1 METKNRLPRRIGIV
15 AEWNPFHNGH
25 ETLLRTLKE
34 TYPEASLI
42 SVMSGSFVQRG
53 EPAVFDKWLRA
64 KWAAESG
71 ADLVVELPARCV
83 LQSADR
89 FAACGVRLLAD
100 LGCDAVAFGTE
111 SFGKEELFAASRAVL
126 EGDFSEKL
134 RRHLETGIPYSRAV
148 NEVIAETHPALSEG
162 LSLPNNLL
170 GIQYARTISAQNL
183 PLTVIPVHR
192 DPEHP
197 VSASAV
203 RKELIGGHIPKTLP
217 EKERN
222 DITKLAAEGN
232 ITDYARYEDAC
243 LLRARLLSEENLS
256 ASGLFTEGLEHKWK
270 KETAAPSYAAMV
282 SAVKSKRYLTS
293 RLRRIGA
300 ALLLSDAAPSP
311 FSDFAPATYARILAL
326 RETQSALLRF
336 SHIPVVT
343 SFAKALR
350 TEAPELK
357 KDLLLDARATDIAAW
372 CRRAETYRKGGADY
386 FRSPIIL

>member
-1 METKNRLPRRIGIV
+1 METKNRLFSRIGIV
-15 AEWNPFHNGH
+15 AEWNPFHTGH

-34 TYPEASLI
+34 THPSASLI

-53 EPAVFDKWLRA
+53 EPAVFDKWVRA
-64 KWAAESG
+64 EWTIRSG
-71 ADLVVELPARCV
+71 VDLVIELPVRCV
-83 LQSADR
+83 LQSADH

-111 SFGKEELFAASRAVL
+111 SFGEDELFTAAHAML
-126 EGDFSEKL
+126 ADDFPAKL
-134 RRHLETGIPYSRAV
+134 RKHLETGIPYSRAV
-148 NEVIAETHPALSEG
+148 NDVIAETYPSLSEG

-170 GIQYARTISAQNL
+170 GIQYMRTILAQNL

-192 DPEHP
+192 DLRNP
-197 VSASAV
+197 VSASTI
-203 RKELIGGHIPKTLP
+203 RKELIGGNIPETLP
-217 EKERN
+217 DTERD
-222 DITKLAAEGN
+222 DIAKLISKGN
-232 ITDYARYEDAC
+232 LTDYARYEDAC
-243 LLRARLLSEENLS
+243 LLRSRLLSEKSLS
-256 ASGLFTEGLEHKWK
+256 ASELFTEGLEHKWI
-270 KETAAPSYAAMV
+270 KETAAPSYHAML

-300 ALLLSDAAPSP
+300 ALLLSDGAPSP

-326 RETQSALLRF
+326 RKTQSSLLHF

-350 TEAPELK
+350 TETPDIKAN
-357 KDLLLDARATDIAAW
+357 LLLDSRATDIAAW
-372 CRRAETYRKGGADY
+372 CRRSKAHRSGNADY

>member
-1 METKNRLPRRIGIV
+1 M
-15 AEWNPFHNGH
+15 
-25 ETLLRTLKE
+25 
-34 TYPEASLI
+34 
-42 SVMSGSFVQRG
+42 
-53 EPAVFDKWLRA
+53 
-64 KWAAESG
+64 
-71 ADLVVELPARCV
+71 
-83 LQSADR
+83 
-89 FAACGVRLLAD
+89 
-100 LGCDAVAFGTE
+100 
-111 SFGKEELFAASRAVL
+111 
-126 EGDFSEKL
+126 
-134 RRHLETGIPYSRAV
+134 ETGIPYSRAV
-148 NEVIAETHPALSEG
+148 NEVIAETYPALSED

-192 DPEHP
+192 DSEHP
-197 VSASAV
+197 VSASAI
-203 RKELIGGHIPKTLP
+203 RKELIGGHISETLP
-217 EKERN
+217 EKERD
-222 DITKLAAEGN
+222 DIAKLAAEGN

-270 KETAAPSYAAMV
+270 KETAAPSYAAMI

-311 FSDFAPATYARILAL
+311 FSDFSPARYARILAL
-326 RETQSALLRF
+326 RKTQSALLRF

-350 TEAPELK
+350 TKAPETK

-372 CRRAETYRKGGADY
+372 CRRAEMYRNGGADY
-386 FRSPIIL
+386 VRSPIIL